1 MPDLYLIF
9 FIDHEMQTDLNPI
22 ITRAQLNVSSTYLT
36 FHFKISLLIYNLVL
50 LFIYGICL

>member
-9 FIDHEMQTDLNPI
+9 SIDHEMQTDLNSL